1 MKRREGTREKITTH
15 CFKKELSFKQ
25 ERGHGNIDIVF
36 TRPYS
41 MFQFSSK

>member
-1 MKRREGTREKITTH
+1 MRRRAEIREKITTH
-15 CFKKELSFKQ
+15 CFKKELIFKQ
-25 ERGHGNIDIVF
+25 ERGYGNIDIVF

>member
-1 MKRREGTREKITTH
+1 MKHEHNAMFLKIFSFVRQSERR
-15 CFKKELSFKQ
+15 
-25 ERGHGNIDIVF
+25 NIDIVF